1 MLYRNL
7 IFVLLGL
14 IIISCSGTVPS
25 VGNEVSVQ
33 EVEESN
39 EVAANK
45 KSLLKHLLCKSQNH
59 PHCL

>member
-33 EVEESN
+33 EVEKVMKSQL
-39 EVAANK
+39 NK